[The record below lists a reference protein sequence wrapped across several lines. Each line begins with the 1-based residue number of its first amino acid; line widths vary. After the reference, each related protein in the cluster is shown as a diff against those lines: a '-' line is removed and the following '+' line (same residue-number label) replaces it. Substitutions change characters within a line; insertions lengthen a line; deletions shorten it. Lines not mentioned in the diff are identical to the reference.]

1 MGLNCFVDLER
12 SGILLVFSVI
22 LFLECLFFSC
32 LYSCNCTTLLHLSFY
47 KSFPSFYSWF
57 GVFFSVMVSNTP
69 LKMLHILWVDEEI
82 SSCPLSLHKMLVC
95 HGLESPA
102 WYRIA
107 IRLFLVCR
115 TSCNTTYLIA
125 AYVLLYKSG

>member
-1 MGLNCFVDLER
+1 MV
-12 SGILLVFSVI
+12 
-22 LFLECLFFSC
+22 
-32 LYSCNCTTLLHLSFY
+32 
-47 KSFPSFYSWF
+47 WF
-57 GVFFSVMVSNTP
+57 VFFSVMAPNTP
-69 LKMLHILWVDEEI
+69 LKMPYFLWVDEEM
-82 SSCPLSLHKMLVC
+82 SCLLFLHEMLVC

-125 AYVLLYKSG
+125 VYVLLHKSG